1 MNSQASRR
9 RFLAAGL
16 ALPAAGVAA
25 AQTDVDIRYGTLGAT
40 GLKVSKVSFG
50 CLVTSDPSVVE
61 KAADLGI
68 NYFDT
73 ARSYQDGNNER
84 MVGAALKSRRKDVV
98 IISKTGGRTKDVFV
112 EHLETSLREL
122 GTDYIDVWCLHGRSK
137 PEDITDDLVDA
148 LQTAK
153 KQGKIRFAGVS
164 IHRGHKVLIPALARN
179 SNIDVILAS
188 YNFTM
193 KDDAEL
199 DAAIAEAH
207 KAGKG
212 VIAMKVM
219 AGGFRRMKPDNPLY
233 SKLKQEGAMLAMLK
247 WALKNPN
254 IDAAI
259 PSIADMDQLDEN
271 MKAMSS
277 LFSGQDEQLLARQ
290 LDYIRPLYCRT
301 CGACDG
307 HCPKG
312 LPASDILRHLS
323 YADGYGQF
331 QLARE
336 SFLELPTE
344 VRSVRCKDCS
354 ECAISCPNGVR
365 VAERLT
371 RAQELLA

>member
-16 ALPAAGVAA
+16 ALPAVGAAVAPS
-25 AQTDVDIRYGTLGAT
+25 DVDIRYGTLGAT

-50 CLVTSDPSVVE
+50 CLITSDPSVVE
-61 KAADLGI
+61 KAADLGV

-73 ARSYQDGNNER
+73 GRSYQGGNNER
-84 MVGAALKSRRKDVV
+84 MLGAALKGRRKDVV
-98 IISKTGGRTKDVFV
+98 IGSKTRGRTKDVFV
-112 EHLETSLREL
+112 EDLETSLRTL
-122 GTDYIDVWCLHGRSK
+122 GTDYLDVWYLHGRSR
-137 PEDITDDLVDA
+137 PEDITDDLVEA

-164 IHRGHKVLIPALARN
+164 THRGQQTLIPALARN
-179 SNIDVILAS
+179 DHIDVILTV

-193 KDDAEL
+193 KDDAGM

-212 VIAMKVM
+212 VIAMKAM
-219 AGGFRRMKPDNPLY
+219 AGGFRRVRPNNPLY
-233 SKLKQEGAMLAMLK
+233 SKLKEEGVMPAMLK

-259 PSIADMDQLDEN
+259 PSITDMDQLDEN
-271 MKAMSS
+271 IKAMSS
-277 LFSGQDEQLLARQ
+277 PFSEQDQQLLARQ

-301 CGACDG
+301 CGACEG
-307 HCPKG
+307 RCPKG

-336 SFLELPTE
+336 SFLELPAE
-344 VRSVRCKDCS
+344 VRSVRCRDCS
-354 ECAISCPNGVR
+354 ECAITCPNGVR